1 MRTHCA
7 GARHIAPT
15 AAVRC
20 AANTMCQTLDQK
32 SYQNRGIAHIN
43 LGRSMSG
50 LLRFWTAGCLG
61 HRGCTAVGGVCAHA
75 HVTHTRAL
83 LCASTCTVWDQIN
96 TCKQARSA
104 SGGDN
109 CAFVTPEG
117 LCVCHTCLA
126 CRPLPC
132 HLKIKGQL
140 PKNRPCHGC
149 RFKTSHRKPR

>member
-1 MRTHCA
+1 MRMHCS
-7 GARHIAPT
+7 GVRHIAPT

-20 AANTMCQTLDQK
+20 ATNTICQALDQESCK
-32 SYQNRGIAHIN
+32 NRGIAHNN
-43 LGRSMSG
+43 LGRSLSG
-50 LLRFWTAGCLG
+50 LLRVGLLG
-61 HRGCTAVGGVCAHA
+61 AWNTGGACRSACVH
-75 HVTHTRAL
+75 THTRARL
-83 LCASTCTVWDQIN
+83 CQCASTCTVWDQIN

-104 SGGDN
+104 SGGGN
-109 CAFVTPEG
+109 CAFATPEG

-140 PKNRPCHGC
+140 PKNRPWYGC